1 MLMMRSIKQI
11 FKGAVVLSVLSL
23 LYNEFLV
30 YYITLYSCKYPSME
44 GDTSKIL
51 DTMILADTH
60 LLGSK
65 NGHWFDK
72 LRREWQMHRAFQT
85 AITYFSPEAV
95 FFLGDV
101 FDEGKWC
108 SPQEFQ
114 QYVNRFGS
122 LFYTRNET
130 KTFVIAGNHDVG
142 FHYAVHPYLLK
153 RFQQAYNAKS
163 VRKVTL
169 KGVEF
174 VLINSMA
181 FEGDNCFLC
190 EDAEKRLAKISSGLS
205 CAGPDC
211 PGPVLMSHFPLYR
224 DSDEMC
230 DELDEAPSPDKFDKF
245 REGWECIS
253 NSSSQLLKDKLK
265 PRIAFTGHT
274 HHGCRTN
281 HEEGFM
287 EWTVSSFSWRNKN
300 NPAFLLARFSESSV
314 EVSKCF
320 MPEEDTVYLVYML
333 AGALLVLFFVKLKK

>member
-190 EDAEKRLAKISSGLS
+190 ADAERKYRLGYPARGPTARVQSSCHISL
-205 CAGPDC
+205 
-211 PGPVLMSHFPLYR
+211 
-224 DSDEMC
+224 
-230 DELDEAPSPDKFDKF
+230 
-245 REGWECIS
+245 
-253 NSSSQLLKDKLK
+253 
-265 PRIAFTGHT
+265 FTGT
-274 HHGCRTN
+274 LT
-281 HEEGFM
+281 
-287 EWTVSSFSWRNKN
+287 
-300 NPAFLLARFSESSV
+300 
-314 EVSKCF
+314 KCA
-320 MPEEDTVYLVYML
+320 TS
-333 AGALLVLFFVKLKK
+333 